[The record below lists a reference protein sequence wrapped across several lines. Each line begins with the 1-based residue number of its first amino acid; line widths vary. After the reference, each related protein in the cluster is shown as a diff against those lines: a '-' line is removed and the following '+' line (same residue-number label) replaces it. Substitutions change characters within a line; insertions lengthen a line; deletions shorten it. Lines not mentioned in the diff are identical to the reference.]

1 MSPVGDLSNP
11 IPPALRA
18 TPPFEK
24 GAFSGGS
31 MEQTRPKIKYS
42 VRLVF
47 IAIFSVFLAV
57 TVGLLNVYPTTTA
70 RDIVFSAKQSSM
82 LSQSTVMSSSLAA
95 LERLTPDGVKQVMG
109 LVGAGD
115 YDRVVVTDQ
124 DGMILYDSDPMS
136 GIVGT
141 VSDFDFMLRALFGNA
156 VFSCNYDG
164 EVFFSRAAA
173 PVISYGRVIGAV
185 YLSQRDSEQAALIG
199 SIQARLRNI
208 SIATGVVALALII
221 LFSQALTQRI
231 RTLVQ
236 GMRIVREGDYAYRVH
251 LRGRDEVREL
261 GEEFNDMT
269 GRLQSTDE
277 LRRRFVSDASHELR
291 TPLASIR
298 LLSDSIV
305 QSENMDEGTM
315 REFVTDIGSEAE
327 RLQRLTEKLMRL
339 TRMDSGFSD
348 ASEPVD
354 MKSVAER
361 TIHLLDPLAKKK
373 DVTIYTEFEEGC
385 VISATR
391 DDVYQIIFNL
401 AENAIKYN
409 SFGGNVFLRLHR
421 EGGEAVLTV
430 EDTGIG
436 IPEEDVPHIFDRFYR
451 VDKARSRA
459 SGGSGLGLSIV
470 LGAVQAH
477 GGTIGVE
484 RRETVGTRF
493 TVRFPALD
501 APAGEE
507 EGEA

>member
-1 MSPVGDLSNP
+1 MTN
-11 IPPALRA
+11 A
-18 TPPFEK
+18 
-24 GAFSGGS
+24 
-31 MEQTRPKIKYS
+31 RPKTKYS

-47 IAIFSVFLAV
+47 IAIFFCFIVVAV
-57 TVGLLNVYPTTTA
+57 GMLNIYPTTTA
-70 RDIVFSAKQSSM
+70 RDIVFSTKQSDLTSR
-82 LSQSTVMSSSLAA
+82 SSIMSASLAA
-95 LERLTPDGVKQVMG
+95 LERLTPEGVAQVMG
-109 LVGAGD
+109 LVSAGD

-124 DGMILYDSDPMS
+124 DALILYDTDPMRRML
-136 GIVGT
+136 GA
-141 VSDFDFMLRALFGNA
+141 VSDNDVLLRALGGKA
-156 VFSCNYDG
+156 VFSCHYGTDAF
-164 EVFFSRAAA
+164 VSRAAA

-185 YLSQRDSEQAALIG
+185 YVQETDREQAELIG

-208 SIATGVVALALII
+208 SITAGVVTLALIV
-221 LFSQALTQRI
+221 LFSGALTQRI

-236 GMRIVREGDYAYRVH
+236 GMRIVREGDYAYRVP
-251 LRGRDEVREL
+251 LKGRDEVREL
-261 GEEFNDMT
+261 SEEFNDMT
-269 GRLQSTDE
+269 GRLQNTEE

-305 QSENMDEGTM
+305 QSEQMDEQTM

-339 TRMDSGFSD
+339 TKMDAGI
-348 ASEPVD
+348 AAAPEPVD
-354 MKSVAER
+354 MAAVAER
-361 TIHLLDPLAKKK
+361 TIHLLEPLARQR
-373 DVTIYTEFEEGC
+373 DVTLYPEFGDGC
-385 VISATR
+385 VISASG

-436 IPEEDVPHIFDRFYR
+436 IPDEDIPHIFDRFYR

-470 LGAVQAH
+470 HGAVEAH
-477 GGTIGVE
+477 GGTISVE

-501 APAGEE
+501 APQGGEE
-507 EGEA
+507 GAQA

>member
-1 MSPVGDLSNP
+1 MTN
-11 IPPALRA
+11 A
-18 TPPFEK
+18 
-24 GAFSGGS
+24 
-31 MEQTRPKIKYS
+31 RPKTKYS

-47 IAIFSVFLAV
+47 IAIFFCFIVVAV
-57 TVGLLNVYPTTTA
+57 GMLNIYPTTTA
-70 RDIVFSAKQSSM
+70 RDIVFSTKQSDLTSR
-82 LSQSTVMSSSLAA
+82 SSIMSASLAA
-95 LERLTPDGVKQVMG
+95 LERLTPEGVAQVMG
-109 LVGAGD
+109 LVSAGD

-124 DGMILYDSDPMS
+124 DALVLYDTDPMRRML
-136 GIVGT
+136 GA
-141 VSDFDFMLRALFGNA
+141 VSDNDVLLRALGGKA
-156 VFSCNYDG
+156 VFSCHYGTDAF
-164 EVFFSRAAA
+164 VSRAAA

-185 YLSQRDSEQAALIG
+185 YVQETDREQAELIG

-208 SIATGVVALALII
+208 SITAGVVTLALIV
-221 LFSQALTQRI
+221 LFSGALTQRI

-236 GMRIVREGDYAYRVH
+236 GMRIVREGDYAYRVP
-251 LRGRDEVREL
+251 LKGRDEVREL
-261 GEEFNDMT
+261 SEEFNDMT
-269 GRLQSTDE
+269 GRLQNTEE

-305 QSENMDEGTM
+305 QSEQMDEQTM

-339 TRMDSGFSD
+339 TKMDAGI
-348 ASEPVD
+348 AAAPEPVD
-354 MKSVAER
+354 MAAVAER
-361 TIHLLDPLAKKK
+361 TIHLLEPLAKQR
-373 DVTIYTEFEEGC
+373 DVTLYPEFGDGC
-385 VISATR
+385 VISASG

-436 IPEEDVPHIFDRFYR
+436 IPDEDIPHIFDRFYR

-470 LGAVQAH
+470 HGAVEAH
-477 GGTIGVE
+477 GGTISVE

-501 APAGEE
+501 APQGGEE
-507 EGEA
+507 GAQA

>member
-1 MSPVGDLSNP
+1 MQ
-11 IPPALRA
+11 
-18 TPPFEK
+18 
-24 GAFSGGS
+24 
-31 MEQTRPKIKYS
+31 QTRPKTKYS

-47 IAIFSVFLAV
+47 IAIFFCFIVVAV
-57 TVGLLNVYPTTTA
+57 GMLNIYPTTTA
-70 RDIVFSAKQSSM
+70 RDIVFSTKQSDLTSR
-82 LSQSTVMSSSLAA
+82 SSIMSSSLAA
-95 LERLTPDGVKQVMG
+95 LERLTPDGVAQVMG
-109 LVGAGD
+109 LVSAGD

-124 DGMILYDSDPMS
+124 DALVLYDTDPIRRML
-136 GIVGT
+136 GA
-141 VSDFDFMLRALFGNA
+141 VSDNDVLLRALGGKA
-156 VFSCNYDG
+156 VFSCHYGTDAF
-164 EVFFSRAAA
+164 VSRAAA

-185 YLSQRDSEQAALIG
+185 YVQETDREQAELIG

-208 SIATGVVALALII
+208 SIAAGVVTLALIV
-221 LFSQALTQRI
+221 LFSGALTQRI

-236 GMRIVREGDYAYRVH
+236 GMRIVREGDYAYRVP
-251 LRGRDEVREL
+251 LKGRDEVREL
-261 GEEFNDMT
+261 SEEFNDMT
-269 GRLQSTDE
+269 GRLQNTEE

-305 QSENMDEGTM
+305 QSEQMDEQTM

-339 TRMDSGFSD
+339 TKMDAGI
-348 ASEPVD
+348 AAAPEPVD
-354 MKSVAER
+354 MAAVAER
-361 TIHLLDPLAKKK
+361 TIHLLEPLARQR
-373 DVTIYTEFEEGC
+373 DVTLYTEFGDGC
-385 VISATR
+385 VISASG

-436 IPEEDVPHIFDRFYR
+436 IPDEDIPHIFDRFYR

-470 LGAVQAH
+470 HGAVEAH
-477 GGTIGVE
+477 GGTISVE

-501 APAGEE
+501 APQGGEE
-507 EGEA
+507 GAQA